1 MARILV
7 VDDEQV
13 LLDTL
18 RYNLVRAG
26 YEVTAAA
33 DGLTALEIAR
43 HEGPDLVIL
52 DVMLPK
58 MDGFEVSGLFA
69 RRAPCRF

>member
-58 MDGFEVSGLFA
+58 MDGFEVVRTL
-69 RRAPCRF
+69 RQ